1 MSHIVSIQTQIRD
14 AVALAA
20 ACERMHLT
28 APVQGTVKLFTTSA
42 TGHCV
47 QLAGWQYPVVC
58 DTQSGAVHYDNFEG
72 RWGDPK
78 QLGLLLQA
86 YAAEKARIEARRLG
100 HTTTE
105 QVLPDGSIKLTI
117 QVGETAV

>member
-20 ACERMHLT
+20 ACERMFLP
-28 APVQGTVKLFTTSA
+28 APVQGTAKLFTTSA

-47 QLAGWQYPVVC
+47 QLPGWQYPVVC
-58 DTQSGAVHYDNFEG
+58 DTQSGALHYDNFEG
-72 RWGDPK
+72 RWGGPK